1 MTEEIA
7 VQIASGRHFSMP
19 ERIEMGLWPHPPI
32 AYEWLSAALTA
43 ELMRMRFFPA
53 GSGDEGRAQESLV
66 IEREGSR
73 FVGRSVVLSPL
84 NPNVV
89 EKNVE
94 RTFGSPDGRSVWLE
108 PPAGCKEGER
118 VDYRED
124 PGPCGDGVA
133 ETTDA
138 S

>member
-1 MTEEIA
+1 MMTEEIA
-7 VQIASGRHFSMP
+7 IQIASGRHFSMP

-32 AYEWLSAALTA
+32 PFEWLSAALAA

-53 GSGDEGRAQESLV
+53 DSGEGGRAQESLV
-66 IEREGSR
+66 IEREGAR

-94 RTFGSPDGRSVWLE
+94 RTFGSAREAAQWYLKWQLGIAPETLPARFDGWTVF
-108 PPAGCKEGER
+108 
-118 VDYRED
+118 
-124 PGPCGDGVA
+124 
-133 ETTDA
+133 
-138 S
+138 